1 MTNEL
6 LFSEYTNQNHAS
18 LGQLINDLFEH
29 ATSALL
35 VVRVDFLYRPEVR
48 EQITLETVQEHRCR
62 FLDNRRRNRTLF
74 EHLLGYAWSLEYGL
88 LSGFHHHFLF
98 FYNGQARQADI
109 TLGLGIASYFDTV
122 ITNGLT
128 HSYVSN
134 FDKMKFEKTGTL
146 GIGAIAHNEITLRN
160 NLLNHVAGYLTKD
173 TIDSGVQECME
184 EDAAFR
190 RFGKSQSP
198 RPRSTL
204 INPVGRPRSAEMK
217 W

>member
-1 MTNEL
+1 MVNQL
-6 LFSEYTNQNHAS
+6 LFSEYTNSNHAS

-29 ATSALL
+29 ATSELL
-35 VVRVDFLYRPEVR
+35 VVRVDFLYRPEAR
-48 EQITLETVQEHRCR
+48 EQITLDTAQEHRCR

-74 EHLLGYAWSLEYGL
+74 DHLLGYAWSLEYGL
-88 LSGFHHHFLF
+88 LSGFHHHFLL

-109 TLGLGIASYFDTV
+109 TLGLGIANYFDTV

-134 FDKMKFEKTGTL
+134 LDKLKFEKDGTL

-160 NLLNHVAGYLTKD
+160 NLLNHVAGYLTKATMD
-173 TIDSGVQECME
+173 EGVLECLE
-184 EDAAFR
+184 EGTSFR

-198 RPRSTL
+198 QPRSPFTKSPGRPRST
-204 INPVGRPRSAEMK
+204 VVKS
-217 W
+217 